1 MCIQQSPYKVVEDGS
16 NEGGHQY
23 QSLGLNKT
31 LKQNTPQ
38 VHLMLKK
45 MYRRQDF
52 LWKKRFAGQTY
63 EKCVAGNFFSLNP
76 DGKSVP

>member
-45 MYRRQDF
+45 CTEGKIFYGKNASQAK
-52 LWKKRFAGQTY
+52 LTKNVSQAI
-63 EKCVAGNFFSLNP
+63 FFH
-76 DGKSVP
+76 